1 MSKSRNDLEAP
12 TPNNNN
18 QNSTVVTAWG
28 QTFEKLLNDSAG
40 LHTFAEFLKKEFSAE
55 NIYFWTACERYRQLE
70 YSDRVKEAIA
80 IFSKHLAVGAAE
92 PVNVDSQ
99 ARNVAEENLDIA
111 DRDLFCQAQ
120 KQIFNLMKFDSYQ
133 RFIRSNLYKSCLEAE
148 TKNQP
153 LPYPGGDQLDV
164 GLRTVIGG
172 SPSTLKKL
180 KKSLSNA
187 EDRRRKSL
195 LPWHRKTRCKSKD
208 REDELNE
215 AAATAIIGG
224 AQPSANTLKTNS
236 GGSDIHSSRSSLSR

>member
-1 MSKSRNDLEAP
+1 MTTTTATTSSSTA
-12 TPNNNN
+12 TN
-18 QNSTVVTAWG
+18 QCLTTGVTAWG
-28 QTFEKLLNDSAG
+28 TTFEKLLDDSAG

-55 NIYFWTACERYRQLE
+55 NIYFWTSCERYRQLE
-70 YSDRVKEAIA
+70 YSDRCKEALA
-80 IFSKHLAVGAAE
+80 IFSKHLAVGASE

-99 ARNVAEENLDIA
+99 ARNVAQENLDIA

-164 GLRTVIGG
+164 GLRTSIG

-208 REDELNE
+208 RNEELL
-215 AAATAIIGG
+215 AAADAIGTK
-224 AQPSANTLKTNS
+224 PLSANTLKTNS
-236 GGSDIHSSRSSLSR
+236 GSDIHSSRSSLSR